1 MQKQITVF
9 EIRLKVFLIKDIPLS
24 KMLTAEAYF
33 IDSVLTKDQEWLTYH
48 ETNQYKLYCMNG
60 LFPLE
65 RDGIYKK
72 EQIYTITIRTVEAEL
87 ARYFAKELSN
97 HSSNQMKGLIAERRI
112 VPKKMISEIYTLTP
126 VIQKWE
132 QGYWKVQA
140 SVEEYERRIFENAIK
155 KYKQFIGNEEIDEK
169 FQLYTGI
176 TFLNRKPVPVEY
188 KGIRLLGD
196 KLNLKITDNK
206 QAQELA
212 YFLTGVGIGEI
223 NSRGMGFCNYRWL

>member
-9 EIRLKVFLIKDIPLS
+9 EIRLKVFLLKDIPLS

-65 RDGIYKK
+65 RDGIYKIVAEIK
-72 EQIYTITIRTVEAEL
+72 GEVVKPDVYTLNEGSIIRDLIEAAGGLTPE
-87 ARYFAKELSN
+87 ADISNINRAKELSN

-112 VPKKMISEIYTLTP
+112 VPRKMISEIYTLTP

-155 KYKQFIGNEEIDEK
+155 KY
-169 FQLYTGI
+169 
-176 TFLNRKPVPVEY
+176 
-188 KGIRLLGD
+188 
-196 KLNLKITDNK
+196 
-206 QAQELA
+206 
-212 YFLTGVGIGEI
+212 
-223 NSRGMGFCNYRWL
+223 NSSLEMRR

>member
-1 MQKQITVF
+1 M
-9 EIRLKVFLIKDIPLS
+9 
-24 KMLTAEAYF
+24 YG
-33 IDSVLTKDQEWLTYH
+33 
-48 ETNQYKLYCMNG
+48 LY
-60 LFPLE
+60 
-65 RDGIYKK
+65 
-72 EQIYTITIRTVEAEL
+72 
-87 ARYFAKELSN
+87 
-97 HSSNQMKGLIAERRI
+97 
-112 VPKKMISEIYTLTP
+112 ISE
-126 VIQKWE
+126 
-132 QGYWKVQA
+132 
-140 SVEEYERRIFENAIK
+140 IFENAIK
-155 KYKQFIGNEEIDEK
+155 KYKQFIGNEEIDEE

>member
-1 MQKQITVF
+1 
-9 EIRLKVFLIKDIPLS
+9 
-24 KMLTAEAYF
+24 
-33 IDSVLTKDQEWLTYH
+33 
-48 ETNQYKLYCMNG
+48 MNG

-112 VPKKMISEIYTLTP
+112 VPRKMISEIYTLTP

-155 KYKQFIGNEEIDEK
+155 KYKQFIGNEEIDEE

>member
-1 MQKQITVF
+1 
-9 EIRLKVFLIKDIPLS
+9 
-24 KMLTAEAYF
+24 
-33 IDSVLTKDQEWLTYH
+33 
-48 ETNQYKLYCMNG
+48 
-60 LFPLE
+60 
-65 RDGIYKK
+65 
-72 EQIYTITIRTVEAEL
+72 
-87 ARYFAKELSN
+87 
-97 HSSNQMKGLIAERRI
+97 
-112 VPKKMISEIYTLTP
+112 MISEIYTLTP

>member
-9 EIRLKVFLIKDIPLS
+9 EIRLKVFLLKDIPLS

-97 HSSNQMKGLIAERRI
+97 HSSDQM
-112 VPKKMISEIYTLTP
+112 
-126 VIQKWE
+126 
-132 QGYWKVQA
+132 
-140 SVEEYERRIFENAIK
+140 K
-155 KYKQFIGNEEIDEK
+155 KYKQFIGNEEIDEE

>member
-9 EIRLKVFLIKDIPLS
+9 EIRLKVFLLKDIPLS

-87 ARYFAKELSN
+87 ARYFP
-97 HSSNQMKGLIAERRI
+97 R
-112 VPKKMISEIYTLTP
+112 KMISEIYTLTP

-155 KYKQFIGNEEIDEK
+155 KYKQFIGNEEIDEE

>member
-9 EIRLKVFLIKDIPLS
+9 EIRLKVFLLKDIPLS

-112 VPKKMISEIYTLTP
+112 VPRKMISEIYTLKM
-126 VIQKWE
+126 QSK
-132 QGYWKVQA
+132 
-140 SVEEYERRIFENAIK
+140 N
-155 KYKQFIGNEEIDEK
+155 
-169 FQLYTGI
+169 
-176 TFLNRKPVPVEY
+176 
-188 KGIRLLGD
+188 
-196 KLNLKITDNK
+196 
-206 QAQELA
+206 
-212 YFLTGVGIGEI
+212 I
-223 NSRGMGFCNYRWL
+223 NSSLEMRR